1 MNLQAHLTLSRTLL
15 FCGGGLMLSA
25 RPAAAAEAARDP
37 VTLTFGQPQTAGISG
52 FRRMWDTP
60 VVLGESGAVEE
71 VDKGTFG
78 KGPRAVWF
86 PAERDGGGARPGAL
100 VFDAQ
105 HRSLLVR
112 FPGAAQKIAAQMARG
127 YAVRRIEVLLPY
139 RGTELWPEG
148 YKDPSGL
155 SFMGD
160 LWVRDPP
167 RWHAVAW
174 ALRKP
179 WVADARSGPT
189 YNAYINGA
197 GYWAKFGAQDEKR
210 DRFPTRFGPAEVS
223 YKNAEGRLDVTPVLR
238 DAAFGA
244 TPEQRLRGF
253 ESCGLLIRKWET
265 YDQRY
270 NQSGYEWAVATAGR
284 GILLHTPKLIVTLAP
299 GGEAAPLRT
308 ADLTVNVPALA
319 AQLQKNKAGG
329 RPTAVMPDAARIKAL
344 SQRYGSSRP
353 TWMSDWQWR
362 RVSELKGLGGFASL
376 PDTPEAYAA
385 WIDDMLSLM
394 PRRWDGWDAPDKLQ
408 TYYLYHAAWPAPV
421 RQFWQDYW
429 AAWLMPEKETKDFAH
444 NQWNVADERGQENAS
459 KYYART
465 GDWRGNV
472 SFYRYSYTQ
481 NMSTMNF
488 NHTAALGALLGG
500 GIIGSRR
507 AMEDGRH
514 GLETWPLRT
523 WSWFDGS
530 TQESLDHYYFALS
543 LKGQKM
549 FADFG
554 PTQLDRMIGQSILAK
569 SVEELTSS
577 YHPGLRHFV
586 APSGR
591 TGPAY
596 VFVQQDGTKHIVHTL
611 SHRGALTDLNNK
623 EIYGGMLALGRDAL
637 PGMIAQQTLNGPWAP
652 EWVANM
658 VDEKPLPYQ
667 MTNSYK
673 EWGGYAATPL
683 WKRNY
688 LGRHY
693 GVASVDLDTGG
704 TVPVMAQWRREDKTV
719 ENMDEIATLL
729 VRPGVNHTNFLQTQ
743 NNGIVGQFGGM
754 ATLQHKNKMIVLS
767 SPWKKERYPSASVA
781 EVKSLQTT
789 IGLFNFQK
797 NPAWEVFV
805 DGQRVTAYPVK
816 VKAGQR
822 ITVRDGVSY
831 TGIIPLPSTDLGRG
845 DEVVITDQTGPMVG
859 MQGGGQAKPTL
870 LIEQYNLKQDA
881 PLADSADWTK
891 IDRAYGGFA
900 VEVGDATEYKDFA
913 AFQQHLNAVKL
924 DTNWHDEK
932 KQLNVS
938 YRSGGDLIEAGFR
951 PEYSGGGTD
960 QLFPHRRVNGAW
972 PYNGPGIDRDSTLTM
987 QGTTGR
993 LEKNG
998 AVLNTE
1004 AGRMAY
1010 LQTEPISGTY
1020 AGFNPFP
1027 DPTFWSLSAPGGVTV
1042 KADGRL
1048 GLARVVVRPKENRL
1062 WVDYAQRDE
1071 QKRDV
1076 GMASALLV
1084 FGLKSAPATEYNGKP
1099 VKASRQVVDGQ
1110 VAYVIPLGKAAA
1122 PLAARYRDAQA
1133 AWKASAGKPKQS
1145 P

>member
-1 MNLQAHLTLSRTLL
+1 
-15 FCGGGLMLSA
+15 
-25 RPAAAAEAARDP
+25 
-37 VTLTFGQPQTAGISG
+37 
-52 FRRMWDTP
+52 MWNTP
-60 VVLGESGAVEE
+60 VVLGESGVVQQ
-71 VDKGTFG
+71 VDKGQFG
-78 KGPRAVWF
+78 KGPIGVWF
-86 PAERDGGGARPGAL
+86 PEKRDNGAKPGAL

-112 FPGAAQKIAAQMARG
+112 FPGAAPQIGAQMAKG
-127 YAVRRIEVLLPY
+127 YAVSKAEVLLSF
-139 RGTELWPEG
+139 RDTELWPEG
-148 YKDPSGL
+148 YKEPAGL

-160 LWVRDPP
+160 LWVKNPP
-167 RWHAVAW
+167 QWHAVAW

-179 WVADARSGPT
+179 WIADAKIGPT
-189 YNAYINGA
+189 YNAFINGA
-197 GYWAKFGAQDEKR
+197 GYWKKFGAQDEKQ
-210 DRFPTRFGPAEVS
+210 DRFPTQFGPAEVS
-223 YKNAEGRLDVTPVLR
+223 FKNSDGRLDVTPMLR

-244 TPEQRLRGF
+244 TPEERLRAF
-253 ESCGLLIRKWET
+253 ENCGLLIRKWET
-265 YDQRY
+265 YDVRY
-270 NQSGYEWAVATAGR
+270 HQGGYEWGMATAGR
-284 GILLHTPKLIVTLAP
+284 GILVHTPKLVVTLAP
-299 GGEAAPLRT
+299 GAKATPIRAVNLST
-308 ADLTVNVPALA
+308 NVPALT
-319 AQLQKNKAGG
+319 AQLQKNKSGG
-329 RPTAVMPDAARIKAL
+329 QPTAVMPDAAQIKIL
-344 SQRYGSSRP
+344 SQKYGFNRP
-353 TWMSDWQWR
+353 AWMPAWQWQ
-362 RVSELKGLGGFASL
+362 RVSELKALGGFTSL

-385 WIDDMLSLM
+385 WIDDMLSIM
-394 PRRWDGWDAPDKLQ
+394 PRRWDGWDGPDKLQ
-408 TYYLYHAAWPAPV
+408 TYYLYNAAWPAPV
-421 RQFWQDYW
+421 RQSWRDYW
-429 AAWLMPEKETKDFAH
+429 TAWLMPEKETKDFAH
-444 NQWNVADERGQENAS
+444 NQWNVADERGQENAA
-459 KYYART
+459 KYFART

-500 GIIGSRR
+500 GVIGSPR

-554 PTQLDRMIGQSILAK
+554 PTQLDRMMGQSILAK

-577 YHPGLRHFV
+577 YHPGLRHFI

-591 TGPAY
+591 TGTAY
-596 VFVQQDGTKHIVHTL
+596 VFVQQEGTKHIVHTL
-611 SHRGALTDLNNK
+611 SHGGALTDLNNK
-623 EIYGGMLALGRDAL
+623 EISGGMQALGYDAL
-637 PGMIAQQTLNGPWAP
+637 PGMIAQQALNGPWAP

-673 EWGGYAATPL
+673 AWGGYSATPL

-688 LGRHY
+688 MGRHY

-704 TVPVMAQWRREDKTV
+704 TVPVMAQWRREGKTV

-729 VRPGVNHTNFLQTQ
+729 IRPGVNHTNFLQTQ

-767 SPWKKERYPSASVA
+767 SPWKKETYPAASIA
-781 EVKSLQTT
+781 ETKSLQTT

-797 NPAWEVFV
+797 NPTWEIFV
-805 DGQRVTAYPVK
+805 DSRRVTAYPVK

-822 ITVRDGVSY
+822 ITIHDGLSY
-831 TGIIPLPSTDLGRG
+831 TGIIPLPSSDLGRG
-845 DEVVITDQTGPMVG
+845 NEVVITDQTGPMVK
-859 MQGGGQAKPTL
+859 MQGGGEAKPAL
-870 LIEQYNLKQDA
+870 LIEQYILKQDA
-881 PLADSADWTK
+881 PLAGNADWTK
-891 IDRAYGGFA
+891 IDQAYGGFA

-913 AFQQHLNAVKL
+913 AFQGHMNDAKL
-924 DTNWHDEK
+924 DAKWNDEK

-938 YRSGGDLIEAGFR
+938 YTSGVHLLEAGFR

-960 QLFPHRRVNGAW
+960 GLFPYRRVNGAW
-972 PYNGPGIDRDSTLTM
+972 PYNAPGIDRDSTLTM
-987 QGTTGR
+987 QGTTGK

-998 AVLNTE
+998 AVLESE
-1004 AGRMAY
+1004 AGRVAY

-1027 DPTFWSLSAPGGVTV
+1027 DPAFWSLSAPGGVTV

-1048 GLARVVVRPKENRL
+1048 GLARVIVRPKENRL
-1062 WVDYAQRDE
+1062 WVDYATRDE
-1071 QKRDV
+1071 QKAGRD
-1076 GMASALLV
+1076 MASVLLV
-1084 FGLKSAPATEYNGKP
+1084 FGFKSALSVQLNGKAI
-1099 VKASRQVVDGQ
+1099 KASTQVVDGQ
-1110 VAYVIPLGKAAA
+1110 TAYVIPLGGKPAAQ
-1122 PLAARYRDAQA
+1122 LAARYHGAQA
-1133 AWKASAGKPKQS
+1133 AWKSSIEKSK
-1145 P
+1145 